1 MLDPKFI
8 REHAKDVKD
17 SLKKRGI
24 DIALVDEYLKDDER
38 YRKLKEEVD
47 SLRHKRNVISEE
59 INILKKSGKSS
70 EAGKKILEAKSIPE
84 RIKAIEID
92 IEQTEKKVR
101 ELLLKIPNIPAKD
114 VPFGKS
120 SEDNKVIRRWGKPTK
135 FKFKAK
141 DHLELAK
148 NLGIIDDAKA
158 AEVSGNGFFYL
169 KEELALL
176 DLAIQRFAID
186 FLRKRGYKLIEPPFM
201 MHKKAMEGAVSLA
214 GFDEMVYKIQDDD
227 LYLIGTAEHALA
239 AIMMNETILESEMPL
254 KFIGLSS
261 CYRKEVGSHGKY
273 TKGLFRMHQ
282 FNKVEQFI
290 FCKPQDS
297 WKMFDEL
304 QKNSE
309 DMFKA
314 LKIPFRTVVL
324 CTGDMGFMV
333 AKTYDIEVWTADNQ
347 YREVGSNSNCTDF
360 QARRLN
366 IKYKEKEGQTPK
378 GLVHTLN
385 NTGLATSRVMVAILE
400 NYQQKDGSIKV
411 PNVLQKYAGFKI
423 IKPIKIKKI
432 ETKKKSKKV
441 KKIVKGGKKRR

>member
-8 REHAKDVKD
+8 REHAKEVKEA
-17 SLKKRGI
+17 LKKRQLDIGI
-24 DIALVDEYLKDDER
+24 VDEFLKDDER
-38 YRKLKEEVD
+38 YRKLKAEID
-47 SLRHKRNVISEE
+47 NLRHKRNIISEE
-59 INILKKSGKSS
+59 INKLKKEGKSS
-70 EAGKKILEAKSIPE
+70 EAAKKILEAKSIPDK
-84 RIKAIEID
+84 IKAIELELEQLENKIHD
-92 IEQTEKKVR
+92 I
-101 ELLLKIPNIPAKD
+101 LLKIPNIPAKD
-114 VPFGKS
+114 VPLGKS
-120 SEDNKVIRRWGKPTK
+120 SEDNKIIRKWGKQTK

-141 DHLELAK
+141 DHLDLAK
-148 NLGIIDDAKA
+148 NLGIIDDEKA

-169 KEELALL
+169 KEELAIL
-176 DLAIQRFAID
+176 DYAIQRFAID

-214 GFDEMVYKIQDDD
+214 GFDEMVYKIQDED

-239 AIMMNETILESEMPL
+239 AIMMNETILERDLPL
-254 KFIGLSS
+254 KFIGISS
-261 CYRKEVGSHGKY
+261 CFRKEVGSHGKY

-282 FNKVEQFI
+282 FNKVEQFV

-297 WKMFDEL
+297 WKYFDEL

-333 AKTYDIEVWTADNQ
+333 AKTYDIECYMADGQ

-385 NTGLATSRVMVAILE
+385 NTGLATSRVMMTILE
-400 NYQQKDGSIKV
+400 NYQQKDGSVKI
-411 PNVLQKYAGFKI
+411 PNVLQKYCGFKI
-423 IKPIKIKKI
+423 IKPIKSKKV
-432 ETKKKSKKV
+432 ETKKKKM
-441 KKIVKGGKKRR
+441 KGGKK